1 MRGGSVD
8 AKESRIYRLDGD
20 EVEVGKVW
28 DEELEQFINDYPD
41 FETHPRVTPSGR
53 MWVSVIKDDCPYY
66 SGEYGDCGSCEY
78 FKCESPGD
86 FIGICEN
93 EKLMI
98 REETKL

>member
-1 MRGGSVD
+1 MEKRVSKVFC
-8 AKESRIYRLDGD
+8 LDGD
-20 EVEVGKVW
+20 VIEVEKVW
-28 DEELEQFINDYPD
+28 DEELGQFINDYPD
-41 FETHPRVTPSGR
+41 FESEPRITPGGK

-93 EKLMI
+93 ERLIIK
-98 REETKL
+98 EETNYDK